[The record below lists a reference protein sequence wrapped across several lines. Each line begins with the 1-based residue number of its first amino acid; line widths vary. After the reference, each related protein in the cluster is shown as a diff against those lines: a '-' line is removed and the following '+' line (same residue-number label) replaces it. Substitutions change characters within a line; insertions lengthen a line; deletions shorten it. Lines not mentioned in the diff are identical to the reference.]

1 MLALGI
7 LTALVATPQT
17 TARASTVTGTLRIE
31 PAFESKI
38 LGNQRPIRV
47 WLPPGYDQNPGRR
60 YPVTYYHD
68 GQNIFDAATS
78 FIGQE
83 WRVDETATS
92 LIQAGLLP
100 PMIIVGVDNTGRTRL
115 DEYFATRATTGRGDQ
130 NQQAGG
136 KADAYGRFLT
146 DELMPWVN
154 RTYRTQTG
162 ARNTALV
169 GSSAG
174 GYVSLHLGLT
184 RPEAFG
190 RLGVMS
196 PSFWWDNREMIA
208 RIPRLSTRP
217 NVKVWLDCGT
227 AEGSAHRDAR
237 AMFEA
242 MRNKGWRAGQDLVY
256 VEDSLGEHNE
266 AAWARRTGAMLLWL
280 WDRAR

>member
-1 MLALGI
+1 MVSVGLLAV
-7 LTALVATPQT
+7 LVT
-17 TARASTVTGTLRIE
+17 TSQAPARASTVTGQLRIE

-38 LGNQRPIRV
+38 LGNRRPIRV

-100 PMIIVGVDNTGRTRL
+100 PMIIVGVDNTGASRL
-115 DEYFATRATTGRGDQ
+115 DEYFATRATFGRGDRTQ
-130 NQQAGG
+130 SAGG
-136 KADAYGRFLT
+136 KADDYGRFLT
-146 DELMPWVN
+146 EELMPWVN

-162 ARNTALV
+162 PRNTALV

-174 GYVSLHLGLT
+174 GNISLHLGLT
-184 RPEAFG
+184 RPQTFG
-190 RLGVMS
+190 RLGLMS
-196 PSFWWDNREMIA
+196 PALWWDDREMIR
-208 RIPRLSTRP
+208 RIPSLTARP
-217 NVKVWLDCGT
+217 NLRVWIDCGT
-227 AEGSAHRDAR
+227 AEGNAHRDAK
-237 AMFEA
+237 ALFEA
-242 MRNKGWRAGQDLVY
+242 MQAKGWRPGQDVVY
-256 VEDSLGEHNE
+256 VEEGFGEHNE